1 MGRLLLHRLLVIGA
15 FMAVATPAARAAAP
29 TSRFALA
36 NRCFALSTGG
46 RYVASAPSGYSAG
59 AAATPFYFKPTG
71 LGTYM
76 LYDTDGKLLTVADP
90 VASGSEAAGVA
101 ATTAGEETRGTGG
114 VLDFVPQLS
123 PAGNA
128 IEGAGGAVVAGGD
141 AIGSIHGS
149 GSVGRG
155 DSPGPLAEWTV
166 SGRGP
171 FRIASTADGE
181 QLTVAPDGTLTLG
194 GGSPFSVAPH
204 GGCRQF
210 PEAQLG
216 ATGTPFHGTNRDGT
230 VSGFADFHLEV
241 PSDIRAGGDVIY
253 GENFDRF
260 GITRALGADGDE
272 RAHGP
277 NGVLDVTGNL
287 LRSGSPAGTHDNH
300 GWPTFAGWPVY
311 NTLTHQQIYWVW
323 LERAWMA
330 GLRLIEVQTAEDDEL
345 CRIEPLKA
353 HSCDETESIKLQIAR
368 LHALQDY
375 IDAQSG
381 GPGRGWFRIVYDPAE
396 ARRVIRAGKLAV
408 VIGVESSN
416 PFGCREYHDRPLCT
430 RAGVARGI
438 DQYRRL
444 GIRAFFVAHWVDNA
458 FAGAAFE
465 PGAEGTF
472 LNLFNKLETGHY
484 FRAGPCPESGE
495 GEPMTSAGHHLA
507 GTDPL
512 STALNAVQ
520 AQVVPTYPG
529 GLLCNV
535 KGLTPLGRY
544 LVHRMIAEHML
555 IDVDHLSEKA
565 RESVL
570 KIAAASRYPLVSGH
584 TGIGGEWPLSDL
596 RRLYA
601 VGGLASVTPNSAP
614 LLDAKIAALRTASSP
629 SYFFGVGFGND
640 TGGFNSLPAPR
651 PDAHQHPLAYP
662 FTSYDGK
669 VTFVRERTG
678 DRTFDL
684 NVDGVAHYGLIADL
698 VADMQQQPGGAQAVP
713 LLFRSAE
720 AYLEM
725 WQRAER

>member
-1 MGRLLLHRLLVIGA
+1 VLDLVKLYAKVI
-15 FMAVATPAARAAAP
+15 VASAALAAAAPAPSAAAP
-29 TSRFALA
+29 TLA
-36 NRCFALSTGG
+36 NRCFAMSAGG
-46 RYVASAPSGYSAG
+46 RYVAPSATGYSAS
-59 AAATPFYFKPTG
+59 APTPATAFYLKPTG

-76 LYDTDGKLLTVADP
+76 LYDQDGKLLSVADP
-90 VASGSEAAGVA
+90 AASAGETAGGTAA
-101 ATTAGEETRGTGG
+101 TAGEETRGNAGL
-114 VLDFVPQLS
+114 LDFVPQLT

-128 IEGAGGAVVAGGD
+128 VDDAGGAVVTGSD
-141 AIGSIHGS
+141 AISHLHTTGTITRADTP
-149 GSVGRG
+149 GR
-155 DSPGPLAEWTV
+155 LAEWAI
-166 SGRGP
+166 SRGELE
-171 FRIASTADGE
+171 STAED
-181 QLTVAPDGTLTLG
+181 QRLAIAPDGTLTLG
-194 GGSPFSVAPH
+194 TGSRFNFTPAR
-204 GGCRQF
+204 GCRPF
-210 PEAQLG
+210 PEAQVG
-216 ATGTPFHGTNRDGT
+216 ANGTPFHGTNPDGT
-230 VSGFADFHLEV
+230 VLGFADFHLEV

-260 GITRALGADGDE
+260 GITKALGADGDQ
-272 RAHGP
+272 RVHGP

-353 HSCDETESIKLQIAR
+353 HSCDETASIKLQIGR

-375 IDAQSG
+375 VDAQSG
-381 GPGRGWFRIVYDPAE
+381 GRGRGWFRIVYDPAA
-396 ARRVIRAGKLAV
+396 ARRVIEAGKLAV

-416 PFGCREYHDRPLCT
+416 PFGCREYQGRSLCT
-430 RAGVARGI
+430 RAQVDRGLEE
-438 DQYRRL
+438 YRRL
-444 GIRAFFVAHWVDNA
+444 GIRAFFVGHWVDNA

-472 LNLFNKLETGHY
+472 LNLFDKLETGHY
-484 FRAGPCPESGE
+484 FRAGPCPLSGE
-495 GEPMTSAGHHLA
+495 GEPMTSAGHQFP

-520 AQVVPTYPG
+520 SQIVPTYPP

-544 LVHRMIAEHML
+544 LVHRMIAAHML
-555 IDVDHLSEKA
+555 IDVDHLSERA

-570 KIAAASRYPLVSGH
+570 RIAAASHYPLVSGH

-614 LLDAKIAALRTASSP
+614 LLNAKIAALRKASSP
-629 SYFFGVGFGND
+629 RYFFGVGFGND
-640 TGGFNSLPAPR
+640 TGGFNNLPAPR
-651 PDAHQHPLAYP
+651 PDARQHPLAYP
-662 FTSYDGK
+662 FASYDRR

-678 DRTFDL
+678 ERSFDI

-698 VADMQQQPGGAQAVP
+698 VADMQQQPGGGQAVP

-725 WQRAER
+725 WQRAVRH